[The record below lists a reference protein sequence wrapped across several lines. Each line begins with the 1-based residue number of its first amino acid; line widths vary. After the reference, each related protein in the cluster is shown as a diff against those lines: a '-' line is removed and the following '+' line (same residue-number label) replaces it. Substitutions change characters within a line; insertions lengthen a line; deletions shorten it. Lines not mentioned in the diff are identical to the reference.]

1 MGSLLIYLI
10 TLEPMCENTINIK
23 YMSGEE
29 VHRELKRQ
37 YLEYGEIIKTLKI
50 GKYKEK

>member
-1 MGSLLIYLI
+1 
-10 TLEPMCENTINIK
+10 
-23 YMSGEE
+23 MSGEE
-29 VHRELKRQ
+29 VQRELKRQ